1 MLKLFRAMPVD
12 WSEIESLES
21 LQVLLKNIE
30 SRIKNSRINSLLRLL
45 DTCTGKRVGKG
56 RR

>member
-1 MLKLFRAMPVD
+1 VLKLLRAMPVD

-30 SRIKNSRINSLLRLL
+30 SRIKNSIINSLLRLL